1 MVACSSLNEASAQA
15 AAGVADIEPGDELTH
30 IDDVQVSDAS
40 MVIVQDA
47 IQVPLL
53 ILISGRAC
61 CTLHGSEVTPCGP
74 SCQGPQ
80 GTEVKLSFKKE
91 NGQVYHTSLAR
102 GPGFTATVVAACT
115 TGCIALPRCCYLH
128 LRGSHAPPS
137 TGSGSGGDPEQGG
150 PPLGSDVLST
160 DEPPASAGALASS
173 DNPPPQKK
181 TPKRRVVQGGGDSA
195 FRVPT
200 HQERDW
206 SAGREPGTASRG
218 GTWKQSE
225 WLWAGSVRRM
235 RHVEPGHQRD
245 NSKK

>member
-102 GPGFTATVVAACT
+102 GPGQLPSRAPLPTQGEQTHFWYRLYSDCRRGLHNRLHCTATM
-115 TGCIALPRCCYLH
+115 LL
-128 LRGSHAPPS
+128 L
-137 TGSGSGGDPEQGG
+137 
-150 PPLGSDVLST
+150 
-160 DEPPASAGALASS
+160 ALARIACPS
-173 DNPPPQKK
+173 
-181 TPKRRVVQGGGDSA
+181 
-195 FRVPT
+195 
-200 HQERDW
+200 
-206 SAGREPGTASRG
+206 
-218 GTWKQSE
+218 
-225 WLWAGSVRRM
+225 L
-235 RHVEPGHQRD
+235 
-245 NSKK
+245 